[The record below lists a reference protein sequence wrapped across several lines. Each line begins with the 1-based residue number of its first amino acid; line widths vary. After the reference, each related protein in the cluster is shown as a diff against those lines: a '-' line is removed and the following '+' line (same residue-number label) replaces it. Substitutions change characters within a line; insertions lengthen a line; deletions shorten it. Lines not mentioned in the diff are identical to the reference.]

1 MKKSIIWLL
10 TVVMGI
16 TFCALLY
23 FQIMYLENMI
33 KMRESQFS
41 ESAMRSLYGT
51 VGLLE
56 RQETL
61 HFLEKDINLIDRTYG
76 ADKSSFG
83 TGTMLQVR
91 PQAGRGPIIT
101 FPQPTENVA
110 KRYQDL
116 QETIKN
122 QYIYQ
127 SGLLNEVILSIL
139 YDASHRPVMERADSA
154 LIRNVLTI
162 ELANNGLSVPFSFAV
177 TDKKNIIYSTADYE
191 PDMDDRQ
198 IYSARLFP
206 NSDSRYE
213 LMVEFPTKSSYIFSS
228 VRFVIPTL
236 ALTLLLLAIFI
247 FTMILAF
254 RQKRLGEM
262 KTDFIN
268 NMTHELKTPIST
280 VSLAAQM
287 LSDDSVRKSPE
298 TLHHL
303 SDVISTESK
312 RLRFQVEK
320 VLQMSVLDNSNNAIS
335 LTAVDANK
343 IIAGVVSTFK
353 IKAERFGG
361 SLKFYNGA
369 DEATVMVDEMQ
380 FTNVVFSLLDNAV
393 KYRKE
398 EEPPQLIVSTA
409 NEGNNKLRICIQ
421 DNGIGMK
428 KEDIKK
434 VFDKF
439 YRVHTGNR
447 HDVKGFGL
455 GLAYVKRMVTI
466 FHGSIS
472 VESELGKGSTFTI
485 QLPLK
490 KQNEEDE

>member
-41 ESAMRSLYGT
+41 ESAMRALYGT

-61 HFLEKDINLIDRTYG
+61 HFLEKDINMLDRSYG
-76 ADKSSFG
+76 SDERGLGS
-83 TGTMLQVR
+83 GTMLMAQ

-154 LIRNVLTI
+154 LIRNTLTI
-162 ELANNGLSVPFSFAV
+162 ELENNGLSVPFNFAV
-177 TDKKNIIYSTADYE
+177 TDKKNIIYSTPGYD
-191 PDMDDRQ
+191 PDMNEKQ
-198 IYSARLFP
+198 MYTARLFP
-206 NSDSRYE
+206 NADSHYE
-213 LMVEFPTKSSYIFSS
+213 LKVEFPTKSNYIFSS

-254 RQKRLGEM
+254 RQKKLGEM
-262 KTDFIN
+262 KSDFIN

-280 VSLAAQM
+280 ISLAAQM
-287 LSDDSVRKSPE
+287 LNDDSVRKSPE

-303 SDVISTESK
+303 SEVINAESK

-320 VLQMSVLDNSNNAIS
+320 VLQMSVFDNSNNAIT

-353 IKAERFGG
+353 IKVERFGG
-361 SLKFYNGA
+361 SLRFYNGA

-380 FTNVVFSLLDNAV
+380 FTNVIFSLLDNAV
-393 KYRKE
+393 KYRNE
-398 EEPPQLIVSTA
+398 EVPPQLEVTTSDE
-409 NEGNNKLRICIQ
+409 EGNRLRISIR

-428 KEDIKK
+428 KEDLKK
-434 VFDKF
+434 IFDKF

-466 FHGSIS
+466 FHGTIG

-485 QLPLK
+485 TLPLK
-490 KQNEEDE
+490 TRGDEED